1 MRLLLAVGGSAGHVY
16 PALAVV
22 EVLREMAPDLR
33 TFWLGRPGSIEE
45 EIVRRCPDIT
55 FIPFRSSGIP
65 RTHILFGARTLM
77 RLPWSVWRAV
87 GILEK
92 VRPDVVLGMGCYASF
107 APGMAAHLLRIPL
120 VIHEQN
126 ASLGLANRILARFAR
141 RILLSFPETLA
152 EVPRRDRARV
162 TGIPVRREILR
173 RQRDYSP
180 QGHLLLLG
188 GSLGSSFLMDALLA
202 AAPILARLPNFSLY
216 VSAGRF
222 VDPEEAERRFR
233 AQGIERVKVVRWIED
248 VGAAYAGARLVVSR
262 AGASTVAEVLAAG
275 RPAILVPWRGAAG
288 RHQDKNAHAIAAHGG
303 ALVLREERAKHGELG
318 RAIEELWGDTAKL
331 RALARGAAALARPQ
345 AAWEVARELLWV
357 AEGLRWTVPACT

>member
-1 MRLLLAVGGSAGHVY
+1 MRLLLAVGGSAGHIY

-22 EVLREMAPDLR
+22 EVLREMDPDLR
-33 TFWLGRPGSIEE
+33 VFWLGRPGSIEE
-45 EIVRRCPDIT
+45 EIVGRRSDIA

-65 RTHILFGARTLM
+65 RTHILFGARTLV
-77 RLPWSVWRAV
+77 RLPWDVWRAA
-87 GILEK
+87 GILEEI
-92 VRPDVVLGMGCYASF
+92 RPDVVLGMGCYASF

-162 TGIPVRREILR
+162 TGVPVRREILR
-173 RQRDYSP
+173 RRRDYVP
-180 QGHLLLLG
+180 RGHLLLLG
-188 GSLGSSFLMDALLA
+188 GSLGSSFLIDALLA
-202 AAPILARLPNFSLY
+202 AAPELARLPHFSLY
-216 VSAGRF
+216 VSAGRSA
-222 VDPEEAERRFR
+222 DPRKVERMFR
-233 AQGIERVKVVRWIED
+233 VRGIERVRAVRWIGD
-248 VGAAYAGARLVVSR
+248 VGGAYAGARLVVSR

-303 ALVLREERAKHGELG
+303 ALVLEEDGIRRGELG
-318 RAIEELWGDTAKL
+318 RAIGALWRDADRL